1 MVISQ
6 SAFILWRPDK
16 DDKIHWLGYE
26 WAENGDC
33 WFDSKDFKDAK
44 IFLDKDEAE
53 KEIEHQKRIYNIEDW
68 RMKEFKIEF

>member
-6 SAFILWRPDK
+6 SAFILWRPGK

-33 WFDSKDFKDAK
+33 WFDSKDFKDVK
-44 IFLDKDEAE
+44 IFLEKDKAE
-53 KEIEHQKRIYNIEDW
+53 EEIEHQKRIYNIEDW

>member
-1 MVISQ
+1 MVVSQ
-6 SAFILWRPDK
+6 SAFILWRPGK

-53 KEIEHQKRIYNIEDW
+53 KERVLAEYKEKLNIK
-68 RMKEFKIEF
+68 KESII